1 MNILNSFP
9 WLILSTYM
17 AYVYGT
23 EILQGLA
30 IAVKTTK

>member
-1 MNILNSFP
+1 MDIPNSFP

-17 AYVYGT
+17 TYIYGI

-30 IAVKTTK
+30 IAVKTTE